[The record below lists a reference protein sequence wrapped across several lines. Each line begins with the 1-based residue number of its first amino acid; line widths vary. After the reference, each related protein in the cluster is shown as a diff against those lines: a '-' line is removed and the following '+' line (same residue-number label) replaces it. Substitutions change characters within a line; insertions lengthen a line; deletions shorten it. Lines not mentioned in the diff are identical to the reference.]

1 MNSPVS
7 SLLSNWSKYIHK
19 FQWEEDLFITFYQCI
34 FNFQALTCLKY
45 TRYEC
50 TWPSTI
56 HLKFITKCDSLFYY
70 KVRWFVITK
79 CDRTTHKTHTCN
91 CMFFCTQGIKPL
103 KLTWQP
109 DDAGNVTRVFVRTLL
124 LAYPWKRS
132 QPVKTNQTIPPRV
145 YFYVAPEITYK
156 LWRNIHKR
164 GGSYRWSVHRY

>member
-1 MNSPVS
+1 MRRRPVYYCLSVYFQFS
-7 SLLSNWSKYIHK
+7 STYLPEIYPVWMYLAFDHPFKV
-19 FQWEEDLFITFYQCI
+19 
-34 FNFQALTCLKY
+34 
-45 TRYEC
+45 
-50 TWPSTI
+50 
-56 HLKFITKCDSLFYY
+56 YY

-91 CMFFCTQGIKPL
+91 CMFFCTQGLKPL

-145 YFYVAPEITYK
+145 YFYVSPEITYK